1 MLGALAAAGCDG
13 ANPMGPSRTAVV
25 TFRVSDEAFRVLS
38 TDSHQID
45 LAR

>member
-25 TFRVSDEAFRVLS
+25 TFRVSDETFRVML
-38 TDSHQID
+38 TDPHEIEG
-45 LAR
+45 L